1 MRGGRLR
8 EVLII
13 GPLDWENFGVLD
25 NWPPYGRWSLEV
37 VTYGGLTLL
46 KSVFKYLLYFVL
58 FSIFFFLMYECV
70 RVLI

>member
-25 NWPPYGRWSLEV
+25 NWPLMVGGRLRWSHMEV
-37 VTYGGLTLL
+37 SLYLKAFLNTYYIL
-46 KSVFKYLLYFVL
+46 SCFR
-58 FSIFFFLMYECV
+58 FFLMYECV